1 MWIKTGRVRRISRSH
16 STSTRSASNLRRLHA
31 MTSLLT
37 DDDFKHLDIPSVVER
52 YTSTR
57 LHYGRTQY
65 SGACPYP
72 DCDRD
77 TNGFMVWT
85 ALTSRHCHFYC
96 RGCRRAGD
104 IIRLLRDLLGWS
116 FQEACEA
123 LEIGQGK
130 PAIPR
135 RQVSTKAWQ
144 KKELAFLTDSSP
156 YLRRGLLHDRAR
168 AYLHQR
174 GIPLETAQEHGLCY
188 IPASKEMD
196 AQTQDAWFHMRLWTD
211 RLIFPLSDG
220 GFTGRA
226 LTFWEPGMDEE
237 QHKQILDD
245 FQKRTEAY
253 NNKVERKQQKP
264 VITRWKTTATCGYFH
279 GEVLKAYEHITIVEG
294 PFDALA
300 LLAGEIDD
308 VVAAGRD
315 GIRSEDLPV
324 NVLSATLAYD
334 SDAKGQEAARRDE
347 KIFRR
352 KGIRTIRC
360 TPSEESQVKD
370 WSARY
375 RLQGKEGLRHLRTV
389 LQEGEILLCC
399 VCGKDASAS
408 PDIFSYDEQGNLYCP
423 LDWQHVEK
431 AGAVGIL

>member
-1 MWIKTGRVRRISRSH
+1 
-16 STSTRSASNLRRLHA
+16 

-37 DDDFKHLDIPSVVER
+37 AQDFVHLDIPSVVEQH
-52 YTSTR
+52 TSTR
-57 LHYGRTQY
+57 LHPKSRSGREY
-65 SGACPYP
+65 VGACPYQ
-72 DCDRD
+72 DCTGD
-77 TNGFMVWT
+77 TDGFMVWPQ
-85 ALTSRHCHFYC
+85 LTERGRHFYC
-96 RGCRRAGD
+96 RTCRRSGD
-104 IIRLLRDLLGWS
+104 IVRLIQDIKGLTFS
-116 FQEACEA
+116 EAKSL

-130 PAIPR
+130 PAIVR
-135 RQVSTKAWQ
+135 RQVTTKAWQ
-144 KKELAFLTDSSP
+144 KKELAFLTDSYP

-168 AYLHQR
+168 AYLQGR
-174 GIPLETAQEHGLCY
+174 GIPLEAAQEHGLCY

-253 NNKVERKQQKP
+253 NNKVERKQRKP
-264 VITRWKTTATCGYFH
+264 VITRWKTTATSGYFH
-279 GEVLKAYEHITIVEG
+279 GEVLGAYEHITIVEG

-300 LLAGEIDD
+300 LLAGEIAD

-334 SDAKGQEAARRDE
+334 SDVHGQEAARRDE
-347 KIFRR
+347 KILRR
-352 KGIRTIRC
+352 KGIRTLRC
-360 TPSEESQVKD
+360 TPSEDHQVKD

-389 LQEGEILLCC
+389 LQESEILLCC